1 MEVNLSTAILTLQFN
16 TFHSNCIEYQKN
28 KNKNWIRYCVLCEVS
43 SF

>member
-28 KNKNWIRYCVLCEVS
+28 KKNLDKVLCAL
-43 SF
+43 